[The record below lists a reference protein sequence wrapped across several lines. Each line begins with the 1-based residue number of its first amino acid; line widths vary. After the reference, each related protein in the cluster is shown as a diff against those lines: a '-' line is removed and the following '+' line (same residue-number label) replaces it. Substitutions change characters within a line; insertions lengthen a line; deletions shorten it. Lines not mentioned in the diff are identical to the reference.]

1 MQVTRSPSPG
11 KPHAAHDAHLCFKK
25 DGSGGSGNSAVM
37 TQFDP
42 GCDIKINLKDLERL

>member
-1 MQVTRSPSPG
+1 MQVTQSPSPG

-25 DGSGGSGNSAVM
+25 DGAGNSAV

-42 GCDIKINLKDLERL
+42 GCVKINLKDLERL